1 VLSSFT
7 IGSDG
12 TISGVFSNGV
22 TQTLGQIQLAR
33 FSNPTGLE
41 QQGQNLYAAN
51 MNSGLPIQGSP
62 GQQGMGTIQS
72 GAIEESNTN
81 VGSDLIELILGSTMY
96 EGNARVITTVQNLY
110 NDLLSLNAPP

>member
-1 VLSSFT
+1 
-7 IGSDG
+7 
-12 TISGVFSNGV
+12 
-22 TQTLGQIQLAR
+22 
-33 FSNPTGLE
+33 
-41 QQGQNLYAAN
+41 
-51 MNSGLPIQGSP
+51 
-62 GQQGMGTIQS
+62 MGTIQS